1 MYVKETWSHL
11 LYTDLFESTKHKC
24 IAGLHADLD
33 FLNQPGS
40 ILQMVPN
47 R

>member
-1 MYVKETWSHL
+1 MHEANFC
-11 LYTDLFESTKHKC
+11 TDLFESTKHKC
-24 IAGLHADLD
+24 IAGLHANLYI
-33 FLNQPGS
+33 LNQSGP